1 MINPAS
7 RIIRELE
14 EQRPATPVGLLS
26 LEERERVFERSTLG
40 LYRWYLSVSQA
51 KRNWS
56 PDSSFEWGKIRDDHS
71 EAMKTIIEG
80 FFAVE
85 QYVPD
90 YTTKS
95 IGLTRRYHGRSH
107 FQIRWGA
114 EEEKHSDLWY
124 NTLLF
129 SRARTPEWV
138 ANYQYM
144 LRSNK
149 WDLVWDD
156 PLHLVCYTVIQERA
170 TQVNYLN
177 TALAAQGKSTH
188 PELANDKDPVLFR
201 IAQTI
206 AVDEAAHYNFF
217 LEVLRLFLYYFPT
230 KTLEALNDV
239 IKNFAM
245 PANQYLPNFDE
256 FYETLYRTGIY
267 SAREYARDVVQ
278 TALDNIGVAGRKALE
293 AGVKLS
299 KMAPDPDGNLRETSF
314 FFDGFDYHA
323 VEAAIRRMFSR
334 VSEYEKTIGF
344 DKLDPITFLP
354 SGLMQ
359 ALKSSK

>member
-7 RIIRELE
+7 RIIKELE

-26 LEERERVFERSTLG
+26 LEERERLFERSTLG
-40 LYRWYLSVSQA
+40 LYRWYLSVSQE
-51 KRNWS
+51 KRNWN
-56 PDSSFEWGKIRDDHS
+56 PDSSFEWDKIRDDHS

-85 QYVPD
+85 QFVPD
-90 YTTKS
+90 YTTHS
-95 IGLTRRYHGRSH
+95 INVTRRFHGRSH
-107 FQIRWGA
+107 FQIRWGS

-129 SRARTPEWV
+129 SRARTPQWI
-138 ANYQYM
+138 ANYQYQ
-144 LRSNK
+144 LRGTPWGLK
-149 WDLVWDD
+149 WDD

-177 TALAAQGKSTH
+177 TALAAKGKSPH
-188 PELANDKDPVLFR
+188 PDYANDEDPVLFR
-201 IAQTI
+201 VAQTI

-217 LEVLRLFLYYFPT
+217 LEILRLFLYYFPT

-245 PANQYLPNFDE
+245 PANQYLPNFE
-256 FYETLYRTGIY
+256 QFYETLYRTGIY

-278 TALDNIGVAGRKALE
+278 TALDNLGVAGRRALE

-314 FFDGFDYHA
+314 FFNGFDYHA
-323 VEAAIRRMFSR
+323 VETAIRRMFDR
-334 VSEYEKTIGF
+334 VTEYEKTIGF
-344 DKLDPITFLP
+344 DKLDPIAFLP
-354 SGLMQ
+354 SGLIQ
-359 ALKSSK
+359 VPAPAE